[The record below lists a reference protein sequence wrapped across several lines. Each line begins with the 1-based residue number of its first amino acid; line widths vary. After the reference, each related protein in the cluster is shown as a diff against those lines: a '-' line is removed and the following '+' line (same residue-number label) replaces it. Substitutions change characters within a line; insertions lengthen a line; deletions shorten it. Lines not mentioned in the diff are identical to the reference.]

1 MASPMQIATAPKITV
16 QRMPK
21 RCAIRP
27 MATPPTEVPIQ
38 ASETAS
44 DGTERAPPSSAAI
57 GFKPTAAIQSAPNEV
72 ASSATDTVATI
83 QEDRVSRL
91 GASKTKSRQVGVA
104 RRRVRD
110 ANIYRAR
117 IAVVSWRR
125 RGRMQNAMADPC
137 RRRQVGRK
145 TAARRR
151 RFIVAAD
158 HQGGEHQGEVRSR

>member
-1 MASPMQIATAPKITV
+1 MQIATAPKITV

-91 GASKTKSRQVGVA
+91 GASKPNPGRLVWRGVA
-104 RRRVRD
+104 CD

-117 IAVVSWRR
+117 TAVVSWRR
-125 RGRMQNAMADPC
+125 RGRMQNE
-137 RRRQVGRK
+137 
-145 TAARRR
+145 
-151 RFIVAAD
+151 I
-158 HQGGEHQGEVRSR
+158 